1 MPFRS
6 QAQRAYMYK
15 NLPEIAEKWEA
26 ETNSGTLPKRIRP
39 KEKTPSIIT
48 QRRRRRKARR

>member
-48 QRRRRRKARR
+48 QSRRRRTARR